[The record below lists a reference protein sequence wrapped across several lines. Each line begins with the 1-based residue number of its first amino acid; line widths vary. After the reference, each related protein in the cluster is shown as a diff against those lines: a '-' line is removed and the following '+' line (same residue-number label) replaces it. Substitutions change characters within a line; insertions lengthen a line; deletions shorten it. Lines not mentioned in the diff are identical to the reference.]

1 MSQVFSRIRALII
14 RWIAFHGF
22 YSEAASATRRCTQTS
37 ITFNYFGTFVR
48 AKGEPA
54 TITKSF
60 STANPNTAYVMTI
73 ATGARDRSKRDDQ
86 DRRRDDQD
94 RERDDQDDHG
104 WEYGSRV
111 VAPSAFNQKATA
123 LKIPISVTSSN
134 TISVRLLGACG
145 SPGEPM
151 EAVPAPS

>member
-73 ATGARDRSKRDDQ
+73 ATGARDRSRRDDL

-104 WEYGSRV
+104 WEGRNVAEIYLNGSRV

-123 LKIPISVTSSN
+123 VKIPISVTSSN
-134 TISVRLLGACG
+134 TISVRLLDARK
-145 SPGEPM
+145 
-151 EAVPAPS
+151 APF

>member
-1 MSQVFSRIRALII
+1 
-14 RWIAFHGF
+14 
-22 YSEAASATRRCTQTS
+22 
-37 ITFNYFGTFVR
+37 
-48 AKGEPA
+48 
-54 TITKSF
+54 
-60 STANPNTAYVMTI
+60 MTI
-73 ATGARDRSKRDDQ
+73 ATGARDRSRRDDQ

-94 RERDDQDDHG
+94 REPDDQDDHG
-104 WEYGSRV
+104 WEGRNVAEIYLNGSRV

-151 EAVPAPS
+151 ETVPAPS

>member
-1 MSQVFSRIRALII
+1 
-14 RWIAFHGF
+14 
-22 YSEAASATRRCTQTS
+22 
-37 ITFNYFGTFVR
+37 
-48 AKGEPA
+48 
-54 TITKSF
+54 
-60 STANPNTAYVMTI
+60 MTI
-73 ATGARDRSKRDDQ
+73 ATGARDRSRRDDL
-86 DRRRDDQD
+86 DRRRGDQD

-104 WEYGSRV
+104 WEGRNVAEIYLNGSRV

-123 LKIPISVTSSN
+123 VKIPISVTSSN